1 MMLENRKLMLE
12 KSCYDKD
19 LFRKEILKSFKFLKS
34 DEIIKLHAWLK
45 RNFGKT
51 HADVIRDIFEFI
63 AA

>member
-34 DEIIKLHAWLK
+34 HEIIKLHGWLK

-51 HADVIRDIFEFI
+51 HSDVIRDVFEFI
-63 AA
+63 TA